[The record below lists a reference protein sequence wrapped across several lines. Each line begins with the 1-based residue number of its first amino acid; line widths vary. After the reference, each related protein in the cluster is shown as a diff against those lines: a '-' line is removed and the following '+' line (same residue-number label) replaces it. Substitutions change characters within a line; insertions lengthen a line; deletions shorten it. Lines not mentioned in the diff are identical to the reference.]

1 MSADV
6 SLRTALDEATLA
18 FAASSSSARLDAEV
32 LLMHLLE
39 AGRQALITRASETL
53 GPHRLDAY
61 RQMIARRAAG
71 EPVAYITGVREF
83 WSLPIHV
90 SPAVLIPR
98 PETEMLVECALARIP
113 RAGECVIADL
123 GTGSGAVALAIAH
136 ERPHAEIIA
145 TDASPAAIEVA
156 RENAHRLGL
165 SNVEFRLGDWH
176 APLAG
181 RRFDVIVSNPPYVCA
196 LDPHLDQGD
205 LRFEPQTALIGG
217 AGGLDAIRR
226 IIASAHERLVPGGWL
241 LLEHGFDQADD
252 VAELLRHAGFSD
264 ILNHRDLAKLPR
276 VTEAR

>member
-1 MSADV
+1 MSVDV
-6 SLRTALDEATLA
+6 SLHMALDEATRALTP
-18 FAASSSSARLDAEV
+18 SSPSARLDAEV
-32 LLMHLLE
+32 LLMHLLKV
-39 AGRQALITRASETL
+39 GRQALITRASETL
-53 GPHRLDAY
+53 GSHRLDAF
-61 RQMIARRAAG
+61 REMVARRAAG

-113 RAGECVIADL
+113 RDGECVIADL

-156 RENAHRLGL
+156 RNNAHRLGL
-165 SNVEFRLGDWH
+165 TNVEFRLGDWH

-181 RRFDVIVSNPPYVCA
+181 RRFDVIVSNPPYVRA
-196 LDPHLDQGD
+196 LDLHLHEGD
-205 LRFEPQTALIGG
+205 LRFEPQTALI
-217 AGGLDAIRR
+217 AGPDGLDAIRH
-226 IIASAHERLVPGGWL
+226 IVAHAHERLTPGGWL
-241 LLEHGFDQADD
+241 LLEHGFDQAAD
-252 VAELLRHAGFSD
+252 VAELLRAVDFTD